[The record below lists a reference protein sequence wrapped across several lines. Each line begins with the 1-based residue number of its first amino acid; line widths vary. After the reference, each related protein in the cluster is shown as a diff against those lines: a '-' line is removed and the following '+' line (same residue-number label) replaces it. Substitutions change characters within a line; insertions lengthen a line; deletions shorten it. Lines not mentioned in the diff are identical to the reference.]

1 MINNRAICLRP
12 IVRKTVI
19 KGTLLLM
26 ILTPFLEITPSKII
40 NYLIFVV
47 IWYALLSAYMVWKR
61 SYTYCIDDYA
71 ITIKGPYRER
81 RIEKSQIS
89 DCFISQGFLA
99 RYFNCGSIYVIV
111 KDRVVIL
118 RDIPAPDTYYNVICE
133 EHARD
138 A

>member
-1 MINNRAICLRP
+1 MVNSKVCLKP
-12 IVRKTVI
+12 VIRKTVI
-19 KGTLLLM
+19 KGTILLV

-40 NYLIFVV
+40 NYLIFVA
-47 IWYALLSAYMVWKR
+47 IWYALLSVYMVWKR

-71 ITIKGPYRER
+71 ITIKGLYRER

-111 KDRVVIL
+111 KGRVVIL
-118 RDIPAPDTYYNVICE
+118 QDIPAPDAYYNVVCG
-133 EHARD
+133 EHARG

>member
-1 MINNRAICLRP
+1 MVNSNVCLKP
-12 IVRKTVI
+12 VIRKTVI
-19 KGTLLLM
+19 KGTILLV

-40 NYLIFVV
+40 NYLIFVA
-47 IWYALLSAYMVWKR
+47 IWYALLSVYMVWKR

-71 ITIKGPYRER
+71 ITIKGLYRER
-81 RIEKSQIS
+81 KIEKSQIS

-111 KDRVVIL
+111 KGRVVIL
-118 RDIPAPDTYYNVICE
+118 RDIPAPDAYYNVVCG
-133 EHARD
+133 EHARG